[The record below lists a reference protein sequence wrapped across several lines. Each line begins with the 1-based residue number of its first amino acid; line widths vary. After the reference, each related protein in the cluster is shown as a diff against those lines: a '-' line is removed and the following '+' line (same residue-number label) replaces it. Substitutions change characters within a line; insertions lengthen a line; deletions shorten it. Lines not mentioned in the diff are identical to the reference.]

1 MSEIAIIASL
11 IHELMG
17 WPGIIGGIVI
27 AISFMAGIRRPTVA
41 IATGVLI
48 AIGLAG
54 FKAGIF

>member
-1 MSEIAIIASL
+1 M
-11 IHELMG
+11 HELMG